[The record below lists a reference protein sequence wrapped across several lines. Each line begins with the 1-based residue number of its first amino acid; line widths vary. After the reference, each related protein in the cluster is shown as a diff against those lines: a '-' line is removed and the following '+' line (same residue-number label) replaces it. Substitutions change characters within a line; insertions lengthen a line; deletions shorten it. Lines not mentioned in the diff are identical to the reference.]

1 MRCLAFRKRLYVIFA
16 DKDMD
21 GFDTFNEKPYASY
34 EALRQEFKD
43 KLERYLPDDF
53 DWDAHIGRFR
63 YAAYA

>member
-1 MRCLAFRKRLYVIFA
+1 
-16 DKDMD
+16 MD